1 MNLFQNDKHDILQ
14 DLNIQLAD
22 FGLRPSEWKLLNA
35 GTDQIKI
42 QNKLEDSFYFFG
54 SVQHATG
61 KSKWKDICLISL

>member
-1 MNLFQNDKHDILQ
+1 MNLFQNDKYEILQ

-35 GTDQIKI
+35 GTDQIRI

-54 SVQHATG
+54 SVQHAIG

>member
-1 MNLFQNDKHDILQ
+1 MNLFQNDNHVILQ
-14 DLNIQLAD
+14 DLNTQLAD
-22 FGLRPSEWKLLNA
+22 FGLKPSEWKLLSA

-42 QNKLEDSFYFFG
+42 QNKLEHSFYFFG